1 MIMDQGIGDRFQ
13 QETKYQRGK
22 LPAGRL
28 DWSKKPDRYKV
39 YPRAKKIKLEPPQ
52 REGGTPLW
60 ETIERRRSCRAF
72 GERPLSREALSQL
85 LWASQGVTK
94 TYKDFELRA
103 APSAGALYPIETYL
117 AALNVAGIEPGLYHY
132 DVRPHALELL
142 KPGDFRDRVACAALD
157 QDFMAEAGAVFIW
170 AAMFERTKWKYKQ
183 RAYRY
188 IYLDTG
194 QIAQNL
200 ALAAVSLGLG
210 SCQIGA
216 LYDDEVNALLDIDGD
231 EESVVYMTA
240 VGMLQE

>member
-1 MIMDQGIGDRFQ
+1 MDQGIGDRFQ

-22 LPAGRL
+22 LPAGHL

-52 REGGTPLW
+52 REGGTPFW
-60 ETIERRRSCRAF
+60 KTIERRRSCRAF

-117 AALNVAGIEPGLYHY
+117 AALNVDGIEPGLYHY
-132 DVRPHALELL
+132 DVRPHELELL
-142 KPGDFRDRVACAALD
+142 KPGDFRESVACAALD